1 MSTSDFNLLVK
12 SALKSKLLIS
22 VFGLLGALK
31 SKVKSFF
38 STESL
43 KTFNCESSSK
53 LHCDNNTTD
62 KKAKTDD
69 K

>member
-1 MSTSDFNLLVK
+1 MSTSDFNLYVK

-38 STESL
+38 
-43 KTFNCESSSK
+43 FNGKPE
-53 LHCDNNTTD
+53 NI
-62 KKAKTDD
+62 
-69 K
+69 